1 MGITYECIKNVMN
14 EVPTPCYIVSE
25 ALLEKNLKLLRS
37 VSDQT
42 GCKILLAQKAFSM
55 YYYYPLIGK
64 YLDGVTASGLY
75 EARLGYEEL
84 CQKQVIDSDDSV
96 RIMYF
101 HPPIARHRRTSFFKS
116 VTTPYLILFPSGQRT
131 GKPRCGLAS
140 HAGCASILSA
150 RHKNMQFMTH
160 VRRGPALA
168 SHWKILQNMR
178 RRN

>member
-25 ALLEKNLKLLRS
+25 ALLEKNLKRLRS

-84 CQKQVIDSDDSV
+84 CQKQILDSNNTAKRCENHVFSPAYHKTQTDE
-96 RIMYF
+96 
-101 HPPIARHRRTSFFKS
+101 
-116 VTTPYLILFPSGQRT
+116 LFQ
-131 GKPRCGLAS
+131 
-140 HAGCASILSA
+140 ILSLI
-150 RHKNMQFMTH
+150 H
-160 VRRGPALA
+160 
-168 SHWKILQNMR
+168 I
-178 RRN
+178 